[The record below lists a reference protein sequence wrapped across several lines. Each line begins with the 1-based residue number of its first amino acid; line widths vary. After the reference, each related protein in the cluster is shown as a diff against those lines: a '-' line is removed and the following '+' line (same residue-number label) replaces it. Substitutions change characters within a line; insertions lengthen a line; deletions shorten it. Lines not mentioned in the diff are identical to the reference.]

1 MHDDTS
7 NWFLRKDP
15 NITFEGIA
23 ANENTPMAVSKNVNS
38 SNGLYY
44 EMRFRPS
51 SNQINYVI
59 QNKKA
64 DYILGIIGGVF
75 VFWYAILHWIGKL
88 YNNFNVRAKMA
99 LIIYDEESI
108 SQSPLNKILTILPI
122 PACLIPTCH
131 KIKSDVMRMRQI

>member
-1 MHDDTS
+1 
-7 NWFLRKDP
+7 
-15 NITFEGIA
+15 
-23 ANENTPMAVSKNVNS
+23 MAVSKNVNS

-51 SNQINYVI
+51 ANQINYVV

-108 SQSPLNKILTILPI
+108 SQSPLNKILTIFPI
-122 PACLIPTCH
+122 PVCLIPTCYH
-131 KIKSDVMRMRQI
+131 IRSDVMRMRQI